1 MRICQLQ
8 GCFLDMPAEE
18 LGLRVV
24 GDAPCSCSYNEYLIH
39 PRKTMDSRDGGITL
53 HAVEQDIQP
62 CTYVYR
68 GRTTFGVGGIYD
80 AQRWLHGTACNAG
93 LE

>member
-1 MRICQLQ
+1 
-8 GCFLDMPAEE
+8 
-18 LGLRVV
+18 
-24 GDAPCSCSYNEYLIH
+24 
-39 PRKTMDSRDGGITL
+39 MDSRDSGITL

-68 GRTTFGVGGIYD
+68 GRATFGVGGIYD